1 MTTLAEV
8 REVLE
13 GALPFG
19 PQRMHD
25 AVRGLLTSL
34 PRDGAIVSVDE
45 LAWAMHAELC
55 DWKYHTTVCWDT
67 WQQLA
72 AKILAAAQEN

>member
-8 REVLE
+8 RAVLE
-13 GALPFG
+13 AALPFG

-34 PRDGAIVSVDE
+34 PSDGAIVSVDE

-55 DWKYHTTVCWDT
+55 DWTYHTTVCWER
-67 WQQLA
+67 WQHLA
-72 AKILAAAQEN
+72 ANILVAAQED

>member
-1 MTTLAEV
+1 MTTLAEI
-8 REVLE
+8 RAVLE

-19 PQRMHD
+19 PQRMRD
-25 AVRGLLTSL
+25 MLRELLASL

-55 DWKYHTTVCWDT
+55 DWTYHTTVCWER
-67 WQQLA
+67 WQHLA
-72 AKILAAAQEN
+72 ANILVAAQED

>member
-1 MTTLAEV
+1 MTTLTQV
-8 REVLE
+8 RAGLE
-13 GALPFG
+13 AALPFG

-25 AVRGLLTSL
+25 AVRVLLTSL

-55 DWKYHTTVCWDT
+55 DWKHHTTVCWER
-67 WQQLA
+67 WQKLA
-72 AKILAAAQEN
+72 TDILLAAQED

>member
-8 REVLE
+8 RAVLE
-13 GALPFG
+13 AALPFG

-34 PRDGAIVSVDE
+34 PRGGAIVSEDE

-55 DWKYHTTVCWDT
+55 DWKYHTTDCWER
-67 WQQLA
+67 WPQLA
-72 AKILAAAQEN
+72 ANILAAAQED

>member
-13 GALPFG
+13 AALPFG

-34 PRDGAIVSVDE
+34 PRDGAIVSEDE

-55 DWKYHTTVCWDT
+55 DWTYHTTVCWER
-67 WQQLA
+67 WQHLA
-72 AKILAAAQEN
+72 ANMLAAAAED

>member
-1 MTTLAEV
+1 VTTLAEV
-8 REVLE
+8 RAVLE
-13 GALPFG
+13 ASLPFG

-25 AVRGLLTSL
+25 AVRELLTSL
-34 PRDGAIVSVDE
+34 PPDGAIVSVDE

-67 WQQLA
+67 WHKLA
-72 AKILAAAQEN
+72 ANVLVAAQEE

>member
-8 REVLE
+8 RAVLE
-13 GALPFG
+13 AALPFG

-34 PRDGAIVSVDE
+34 PQDGAIVSVDE

-55 DWKYHTTVCWDT
+55 DWKHHTTVCWDT
-67 WQQLA
+67 WLQLA

>member
-8 REVLE
+8 RAVLE
-13 GALPFG
+13 AALPFG

-34 PRDGAIVSVDE
+34 PQDGAIVSVDE
-45 LAWAMHAELC
+45 FAWAMHAELC
-55 DWKYHTTVCWDT
+55 DWKHHTTVCWDT
-67 WQQLA
+67 WLQLA